1 MPNARLDT
9 IVEDIRVFL
18 RDNLHRNDLLERL
31 EFTDLEIQRA
41 MQMAVDDFDLITPIS
56 NTKISAFPSRV
67 LLILGTT
74 AYLLWSESFA
84 QIRNSL
90 SYSDGGVQVNVDDK
104 AALYQQSGTALMA
117 QFKDAATNLKIQI
130 NAESAFGGQASPYSS
145 LPVF

>member
-31 EFTDLEIQRA
+31 EFTDIEIERA

-56 NTKISAFPSRV
+56 DTKVTAFPSRV

-84 QIRNSL
+84 QVRNSL
-90 SYSDGGVQVNVDDK
+90 SYSDGGIQVNVDDK
-104 AALYQQSGTALMA
+104 AALYQQFGLTLMA
-117 QFKDAATNLKIQI
+117 QFKEAATNLKIQI
-130 NAESAFGGQASPYSS
+130 NAESAFGGRASPYSS